1 MIYLKK
7 KILPQVFGWMFLGLL
22 ITFVSAY
29 VVSINTNMLINIYS
43 GGFYWIFVIVEL
55 ILAGVLSIRIG
66 KMKGIT
72 ATCLYLFYTFLTGL
86 TLSLIFVAYEMA
98 SIIVVFLVT
107 ALLFG
112 IFALIGKFTKID
124 LSKFGIYLFMGL
136 VGILILYLIN
146 IFIANDTIDM
156 IGCILGIIIFLG
168 YVAYDIQR
176 ILRSEGTLENR
187 NLAII
192 GAFSL
197 YLDFI
202 NIFIDLLNLFGS
214 SKD

>member
-1 MIYLKK
+1 MKK

-22 ITFVSAY
+22 ITFISAY
-29 VVSINTNMLINIYS
+29 IVSINTNMLIKIYS
-43 GGFYWIFVIVEL
+43 GGFYWVFVIAEL

-86 TLSLIFVAYEMA
+86 TLSLIFVAYEMS
-98 SIIVVFLVT
+98 SIIIVFLVT

-124 LSKFGIYLFMGL
+124 LSKFGTYLFMGL
-136 VGILILYLIN
+136 IGILILYLIN
-146 IFIANDTIDM
+146 IFIANETIDM

-168 YVAYDIQR
+168 YVAFDIQR
-176 ILRSEGTLENR
+176 ILKSEGTLENR

-202 NIFIDLLNLFGS
+202 NIFIDLLNLFGN

>member
-1 MIYLKK
+1 MIGLRK

>member
-1 MIYLKK
+1 
-7 KILPQVFGWMFLGLL
+7 
-22 ITFVSAY
+22 
-29 VVSINTNMLINIYS
+29 
-43 GGFYWIFVIVEL
+43 
-55 ILAGVLSIRIG
+55 
-66 KMKGIT
+66 
-72 ATCLYLFYTFLTGL
+72 
-86 TLSLIFVAYEMA
+86 
-98 SIIVVFLVT
+98 
-107 ALLFG
+107 
-112 IFALIGKFTKID
+112 
-124 LSKFGIYLFMGL
+124 MGL

-202 NIFIDLLNLFGS
+202 NIFIDLLNLFGN

>member
-1 MIYLKK
+1 MKK

-22 ITFVSAY
+22 ITFISAY
-29 VVSINTNMLINIYS
+29 IVSINTNMLIKIYS
-43 GGFYWIFVIVEL
+43 GGFYWVFVIAEL

-86 TLSLIFVAYEMA
+86 TLSLIFVAYEMS
-98 SIIVVFLVT
+98 SIIIVFLVT

-124 LSKFGIYLFMGL
+124 LSKFGTYLFMGL
-136 VGILILYLIN
+136 IGILILYLIN
-146 IFIANDTIDM
+146 IFIANGTINI

-168 YVAYDIQR
+168 YVAFDIQR
-176 ILRSEGTLENR
+176 ILKSEGTLENR

-202 NIFIDLLNLFGS
+202 NIFIDLLNLFGN

>member
-1 MIYLKK
+1 MIGLRK

-43 GGFYWIFVIVEL
+43 GGFYWFFVIVEL
-55 ILAGVLSIRIG
+55 ILAGVLSIKIG

-202 NIFIDLLNLFGS
+202 NIFIDLLNLFGN

>member
-1 MIYLKK
+1 MKK

-22 ITFVSAY
+22 ITFISAY
-29 VVSINTNMLINIYS
+29 IVSINTNMLIKIYS
-43 GGFYWIFVIVEL
+43 GGFYWVFVIAEL

-86 TLSLIFVAYEMA
+86 TLSLIFVAYEMS
-98 SIIVVFLVT
+98 SIIIVFLVT

-124 LSKFGIYLFMGL
+124 LSKLGTYLFMGL
-136 VGILILYLIN
+136 IGILILYLIN
-146 IFIANDTIDM
+146 IFIANETIDM
-156 IGCILGIIIFLG
+156 IGCILGIIIFRG
-168 YVAYDIQR
+168 YVAFDIQR
-176 ILRSEGTLENR
+176 ILKSEGTLENR

-202 NIFIDLLNLFGS
+202 NIFIDLLNLFGN

>member
-1 MIYLKK
+1 MKK

>member
-1 MIYLKK
+1 MKK

-22 ITFVSAY
+22 ITFISAY
-29 VVSINTNMLINIYS
+29 IVSINTNMLIKIYS
-43 GGFYWIFVIVEL
+43 GGFYWVFVIAEL

-86 TLSLIFVAYEMA
+86 TFSLIFVAYEMS
-98 SIIVVFLVT
+98 SIIIVFLVT

-124 LSKFGIYLFMGL
+124 LSKFGTYLFMGL
-136 VGILILYLIN
+136 IGILILYLIN
-146 IFIANDTIDM
+146 IFIANDTINI

-168 YVAYDIQR
+168 YVAFDIQR
-176 ILRSEGTLENR
+176 ILKSEGTLENR

-202 NIFIDLLNLFGS
+202 NIFIDLLNLFGN

>member
-1 MIYLKK
+1 MKK

-202 NIFIDLLNLFGS
+202 NIFIDLLNLFGN

>member
-29 VVSINTNMLINIYS
+29 VVSINTNLLINIYS

>member
-1 MIYLKK
+1 MKK

-22 ITFVSAY
+22 ITFISAY
-29 VVSINTNMLINIYS
+29 IVSINTNMLIKIYS
-43 GGFYWIFVIVEL
+43 GGFYWVFVIAEL

-86 TLSLIFVAYEMA
+86 TLSLIFVAYEMS
-98 SIIVVFLVT
+98 SIIIVFLVT

-124 LSKFGIYLFMGL
+124 LSKLGTYLFMGL
-136 VGILILYLIN
+136 IGILILYLIN
-146 IFIANDTIDM
+146 IVIANETIDM

-168 YVAYDIQR
+168 YVAFDIQR
-176 ILRSEGTLENR
+176 ILKSEGTLENR

-202 NIFIDLLNLFGS
+202 NIFIDLLNLFGN

>member
-1 MIYLKK
+1 MKK

-22 ITFVSAY
+22 ITFISAY
-29 VVSINTNMLINIYS
+29 IVSINTNMLIKIYY
-43 GGFYWIFVIVEL
+43 GGFYWVFVIAEL

-86 TLSLIFVAYEMA
+86 TLSLIFVAYEMS
-98 SIIVVFLVT
+98 SIIIVFLVT

-124 LSKFGIYLFMGL
+124 LSKFGTYLFMGL
-136 VGILILYLIN
+136 IGILILYLIN
-146 IFIANDTIDM
+146 IFIANDTINI

-168 YVAYDIQR
+168 YVAFDIQR
-176 ILRSEGTLENR
+176 ILKSEGTLENR

-202 NIFIDLLNLFGS
+202 NIFIDLLNLFGN

>member
-1 MIYLKK
+1 MKK

-22 ITFVSAY
+22 ITFISAY
-29 VVSINTNMLINIYS
+29 IVSINTNMLIKIYS
-43 GGFYWIFVIVEL
+43 GGFYWVFVIAEL

-86 TLSLIFVAYEMA
+86 TLSLIFVAYEMS
-98 SIIVVFLVT
+98 SIIIVFLVT

-124 LSKFGIYLFMGL
+124 LSKLGTYLFMGL
-136 VGILILYLIN
+136 IGILILYLIN
-146 IFIANDTIDM
+146 IFIANETIDM

-168 YVAYDIQR
+168 YVAFDIQR
-176 ILRSEGTLENR
+176 ILKSEGTLENR

-202 NIFIDLLNLFGS
+202 NIFIDLLNLFGN

>member
-1 MIYLKK
+1 
-7 KILPQVFGWMFLGLL
+7 MFLGLL

-202 NIFIDLLNLFGS
+202 NIFIDLLNLFGN

>member
-1 MIYLKK
+1 MKK

-22 ITFVSAY
+22 ITFISAY
-29 VVSINTNMLINIYS
+29 IVSINTNMLIKIYS
-43 GGFYWIFVIVEL
+43 GGFYWVFVIAEL

-86 TLSLIFVAYEMA
+86 TFSLIFVAYEMS
-98 SIIVVFLVT
+98 SIIIVFLVT

-124 LSKFGIYLFMGL
+124 LSKFGTYLFMGL
-136 VGILILYLIN
+136 IGILILYLIN
-146 IFIANDTIDM
+146 IFIANGTINI

-168 YVAYDIQR
+168 YVAFDIQR
-176 ILRSEGTLENR
+176 ILKSEGTLENR

-202 NIFIDLLNLFGS
+202 NIFIDLLNLFGN

>member
-202 NIFIDLLNLFGS
+202 NIFIDLLNLFGN

>member
-1 MIYLKK
+1 MKK

-22 ITFVSAY
+22 ITFISAY
-29 VVSINTNMLINIYS
+29 IVSINTNMLIKIYS
-43 GGFYWIFVIVEL
+43 GGFYWVFVIAEL

-86 TLSLIFVAYEMA
+86 TLSLIFVAYEMS
-98 SIIVVFLVT
+98 SIIIVFLVT

-124 LSKFGIYLFMGL
+124 LSKFGTYLFMGL
-136 VGILILYLIN
+136 IGILILYLIN
-146 IFIANDTIDM
+146 IFIANGTINI

-168 YVAYDIQR
+168 YVAFDIQR
-176 ILRSEGTLENR
+176 ILKSEGTLENR
-187 NLAII
+187 NIAII

-202 NIFIDLLNLFGS
+202 NIFIDLLNLFGN

>member
-1 MIYLKK
+1 MKK
-7 KILPQVFGWMFLGLL
+7 KILPEVFGWMFLGLL
-22 ITFVSAY
+22 ITFITAY
-29 VVSINTNMLINIYS
+29 IVSINTNMLIKIYS
-43 GGFYWIFVIVEL
+43 GGFYWVFVIAEL

-86 TLSLIFVAYEMA
+86 TLSLIFVAYEMS
-98 SIIVVFLVT
+98 SIIIVFLVT

-124 LSKFGIYLFMGL
+124 LSKFGTYLFMGL
-136 VGILILYLIN
+136 IGILILYLIN
-146 IFIANDTIDM
+146 IFIANGTINI

-168 YVAYDIQR
+168 YVAFDIQR
-176 ILRSEGTLENR
+176 ILKSEGTLENR

-202 NIFIDLLNLFGS
+202 NIFIDLLNLFGN

>member
-1 MIYLKK
+1 MKK

-22 ITFVSAY
+22 ITFISAY
-29 VVSINTNMLINIYS
+29 IVSINTNMLIKIYS
-43 GGFYWIFVIVEL
+43 GGFYWVFVIAEL

-86 TLSLIFVAYEMA
+86 TLSLIFVAYEMS
-98 SIIVVFLVT
+98 SIIIVFLVT

-124 LSKFGIYLFMGL
+124 LSKFGTYLFMWL
-136 VGILILYLIN
+136 IGILILYLIN
-146 IFIANDTIDM
+146 IFIANGTINI

-168 YVAYDIQR
+168 YVAFDIQR
-176 ILRSEGTLENR
+176 ILKSEGTLENR

-202 NIFIDLLNLFGS
+202 NIFIDLLNLFGN

>member
-1 MIYLKK
+1 MKK

-22 ITFVSAY
+22 ITFISAY
-29 VVSINTNMLINIYS
+29 IVSINTNMLIKIYS
-43 GGFYWIFVIVEL
+43 GGFYWVFVIAEL

-86 TLSLIFVAYEMA
+86 TLSLIFVAYEMS
-98 SIIVVFLVT
+98 SIIIVFLVT

-124 LSKFGIYLFMGL
+124 LSKLGTYLFMGL
-136 VGILILYLIN
+136 IGILILYLIN
-146 IFIANDTIDM
+146 IFIANDTINI

-168 YVAYDIQR
+168 YVAFDIQR
-176 ILRSEGTLENR
+176 ILKSEGTLENR

-202 NIFIDLLNLFGS
+202 NIFIDLLNLFGN

>member
-1 MIYLKK
+1 MIGLRK

-136 VGILILYLIN
+136 LGILILYLIN

-202 NIFIDLLNLFGS
+202 NIFIDLLNLFGNS
-214 SKD
+214 QD

>member
-1 MIYLKK
+1 MKK

-22 ITFVSAY
+22 ITFISAY
-29 VVSINTNMLINIYS
+29 IVSINTNMLIKIYS
-43 GGFYWIFVIVEL
+43 GGFYWVFVIAEL

-86 TLSLIFVAYEMA
+86 TLSLIFVAYEMS
-98 SIIVVFLVT
+98 SIIIVFLVT
-107 ALLFG
+107 SLLFG

-124 LSKFGIYLFMGL
+124 LSKLGTYLFMGL
-136 VGILILYLIN
+136 IGILILYLIN
-146 IFIANDTIDM
+146 IFIANETIDM

-168 YVAYDIQR
+168 YVAFDIQR
-176 ILRSEGTLENR
+176 ILKSEGTLENR

-202 NIFIDLLNLFGS
+202 NIFIDLLNLFGN

>member
-1 MIYLKK
+1 MKK

-22 ITFVSAY
+22 ITFISAY
-29 VVSINTNMLINIYS
+29 IVSINTNMLIKIYS
-43 GGFYWIFVIVEL
+43 GGFYWVFVIAEL

-86 TLSLIFVAYEMA
+86 TLSLIFVAYEMS
-98 SIIVVFLVT
+98 SIIIVFLVT

-124 LSKFGIYLFMGL
+124 LSKFGTYLFMGL
-136 VGILILYLIN
+136 IGILILYLIN
-146 IFIANDTIDM
+146 IFIANDTINI

-168 YVAYDIQR
+168 YVAFDIQR
-176 ILRSEGTLENR
+176 ILKSEGTLENR

-202 NIFIDLLNLFGS
+202 NIFIDLLNLFGN

>member
-1 MIYLKK
+1 MIGLRK

-98 SIIVVFLVT
+98 SIIVIFLVT

-202 NIFIDLLNLFGS
+202 NIFIDLLNLFGN

>member
-1 MIYLKK
+1 MIGLRK

-202 NIFIDLLNLFGS
+202 NIFIDLLNLFGN

>member
-1 MIYLKK
+1 MIGLRK

-136 VGILILYLIN
+136 LGILILYLIN

-202 NIFIDLLNLFGS
+202 NIFIDLLNLFGN

>member
-1 MIYLKK
+1 MKK

-22 ITFVSAY
+22 ITFISAY

-43 GGFYWIFVIVEL
+43 GGFYWVFVIAEL

-86 TLSLIFVAYEMA
+86 TLSLIFVAYEMS
-98 SIIVVFLVT
+98 SIIIVFLVT

-124 LSKFGIYLFMGL
+124 LSKFGTYLFMGL
-136 VGILILYLIN
+136 IGILILYLIN
-146 IFIANDTIDM
+146 IFIANDTINI

-168 YVAYDIQR
+168 YVAFDIQR
-176 ILRSEGTLENR
+176 ILKSEGTLENR

-202 NIFIDLLNLFGS
+202 NIFIDLLNLFGN

>member
-1 MIYLKK
+1 MKK
-7 KILPQVFGWMFLGLL
+7 EILPQVFGWMFLGLL
-22 ITFVSAY
+22 ITFISAY
-29 VVSINTNMLINIYS
+29 IVSINTNMLIKIYS
-43 GGFYWIFVIVEL
+43 GGFYWVFVIAEL

-86 TLSLIFVAYEMA
+86 TLSLIFVAYEMS
-98 SIIVVFLVT
+98 SIIIVFLVT

-124 LSKFGIYLFMGL
+124 LSKLGTYLFMGL
-136 VGILILYLIN
+136 IGILILYLIN
-146 IFIANDTIDM
+146 IFIANDTINI

-168 YVAYDIQR
+168 YVAFDIQR
-176 ILRSEGTLENR
+176 ILKSEGTLENR

-202 NIFIDLLNLFGS
+202 NIFIDLLNLFGN